1 MDAPEIRILVPW
13 PQSMVIYRFYNG
25 SERIDVLGMR
35 KRMPLLHS
43 RPLGGTTMGAREWM
57 PCNADKGLSV
67 AKCRGHFNVVQ
78 WIRESL
84 AGE

>member
-1 MDAPEIRILVPW
+1 MAAKHGHLQVLQWLRE
-13 PQSMVIYRFYNG
+13 NN
-25 SERIDVLGMR
+25 VLGMR